1 MHLFVNRCN
10 EKAVVFFVQL
20 WYNVQKYAIRLFIR
34 RKFTMADNKQYITQV
49 QDNGRVMIS
58 EAVISTIVF
67 QALNDIEGYVGLS
80 AKPGSDI
87 VELVGKKNWGKGI
100 KVTISETD
108 ELSIECN
115 VIISYGH
122 SVVTVASAIQ
132 EAVVAALQSMT
143 GVTVVSVNVNVCGIV
158 RQ

>member
-1 MHLFVNRCN
+1 
-10 EKAVVFFVQL
+10 
-20 WYNVQKYAIRLFIR
+20 
-34 RKFTMADNKQYITQV
+34 MADNKQYITQV

-115 VIISYGH
+115 VITSYGH

>member
-1 MHLFVNRCN
+1 
-10 EKAVVFFVQL
+10 
-20 WYNVQKYAIRLFIR
+20 
-34 RKFTMADNKQYITQV
+34 MADSKQYITQV

-58 EAVISTIVF
+58 EAVISTIVV
-67 QALNDIEGYVGLS
+67 QALTDIEGYVGLS

-100 KVTISETD
+100 KVTISEND

-122 SVVTVASAIQ
+122 SVVAVATAIQ
-132 EAVVAALQSMT
+132 EAIVAALQSMT